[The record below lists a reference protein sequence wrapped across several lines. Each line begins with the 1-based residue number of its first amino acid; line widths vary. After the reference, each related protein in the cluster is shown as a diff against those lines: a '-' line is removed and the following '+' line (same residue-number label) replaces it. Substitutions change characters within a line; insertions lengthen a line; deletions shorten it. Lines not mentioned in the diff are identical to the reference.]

1 MTLINV
7 IFFQEPSISSL
18 YKLGF
23 LPKTHLWVPGK
34 SYFLAWV
41 SLKHHVLAS
50 LSYGPNIESL
60 ILYYFVFSSMKI
72 TSIMPEARD
81 RLSRAEHPI
90 ATYRPRLRS
99 ITLGE
104 NAGRGDTVFFVLEDE
119 PELAR
124 GSVTPFRWRDT
135 MMTGI
140 HGTIGVAAASAGATR
155 RGRGGHRRGIPGSPG
170 IRQDQNVGQENIS
183 PTVGRG
189 RGGRG
194 SVLPYWYPRTP
205 LRDITSVVRVM
216 VNSCFL
222 NLTSFGLGD
231 RLIIW
236 YFHFL
241 CAHGC
246 LALRFCFCGCSFV
259 HALVVIFSQILDGIM
274 LDCSLTIVLS
284 LYSIISFMFFM
295 MGYNYNPSFVQ
306 A

>member
-1 MTLINV
+1 
-7 IFFQEPSISSL
+7 
-18 YKLGF
+18 
-23 LPKTHLWVPGK
+23 
-34 SYFLAWV
+34 
-41 SLKHHVLAS
+41 
-50 LSYGPNIESL
+50 
-60 ILYYFVFSSMKI
+60 
-72 TSIMPEARD
+72 MPEARD

-124 GSVTPFRWRDT
+124 GSGTPFRWRDT

-170 IRQDQNVGQENIS
+170 IRQGQNVGQENIS

-205 LRDITSVVRVM
+205 LRDITSVVRAIERRSRLREGEGLQTGSPILQDQQVHYP
-216 VNSCFL
+216 FL
-222 NLTSFGLGD
+222 STPGAPLEHITCMISPKPTIGTSRCSASIGKVPKLLLD
-231 RLIIW
+231 ITNKKDEDS
-236 YFHFL
+236 
-241 CAHGC
+241 
-246 LALRFCFCGCSFV
+246 GCSTPQKMLLNSIDTV
-259 HALVVIFSQILDGIM
+259 EKVVMEELRK
-274 LDCSLTIVLS
+274 LKRT
-284 LYSIISFMFFM
+284 
-295 MGYNYNPSFVQ
+295 PSARKAEREKKVRTLMSMR
-306 A
+306 